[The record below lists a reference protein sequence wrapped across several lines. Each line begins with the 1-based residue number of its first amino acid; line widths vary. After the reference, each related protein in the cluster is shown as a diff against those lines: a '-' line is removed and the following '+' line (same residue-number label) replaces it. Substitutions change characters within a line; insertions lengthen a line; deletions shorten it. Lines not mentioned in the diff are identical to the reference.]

1 MSRECRFLSSNNNNK
16 RIIILSTTAMASSS
30 NKRTAGDAGL
40 SDTSNHHLPDA
51 DNVPC
56 CWVCLEEGPD
66 NAGKPLVRDCSCRG
80 QSGFAHLSCII
91 QNGESEGKRTVE
103 SGEDYTAACFAK
115 AFEFCP
121 NCKQQY
127 QNDVIYEL
135 TKAAV
140 NFTERQY
147 KDVSCG
153 YLHLHTLSNRL
164 TVIDPKTK
172 MADKAEGEENCT
184 KILSIIEEMKSNHYL
199 SQNWKELSYIYTE
212 AAGYGAV
219 GSFYMRVDT
228 EESLKKAKQ
237 YLEKGRDI
245 FREMGDEMPMLI
257 AEKKIAS
264 IESKISGEEIL
275 CVNTLQKIHVY
286 LKRTIG
292 ETDPQTIGAGADV
305 AEALCLSY
313 HSIEAE
319 RMLRKLV
326 ETSRRVHGMEH
337 EITKRTMA
345 YLQRMKERIVITHD
359 GQPFIALRY
368 EENDGDSYIVVK
380 DPTIDDEKE
389 MQISASGIIAYLGTP
404 VCCKGLQ
411 DQLKHLNGKIGDVR
425 SVDLEG
431 KCQVHFEEA
440 GLEHAEIKANN
451 LRIVF
456 DLPALDT

>member
-1 MSRECRFLSSNNNNK
+1 MTIMS
-16 RIIILSTTAMASSS
+16 SSS
-30 NKRTAGDAGL
+30 NKRTASAAG
-40 SDTSNHHLPDA
+40 LPDA
-51 DNVPC
+51 DNAPC
-56 CWVCLEEGPD
+56 CWVCLEERPD
-66 NAGKPLVRDCSCRG
+66 KAGKPLVRDCSCRG

-127 QNDVIYEL
+127 QNNVIYKL

-140 NFTERQY
+140 DFTEREY
-147 KDVSCG
+147 KDISCG

-164 TVIDPKTK
+164 TVIDPIK
-172 MADKAEGEENCT
+172 ADKAEGEENCT
-184 KILSIIEEMKSNHYL
+184 KILSIIEEMKSNDYL
-199 SQNWKELSYIYTE
+199 SQNWKELTYIYTE
-212 AAGYGAV
+212 AAAYGAV
-219 GSFYMRVDT
+219 GSFYMRADT
-228 EESLKKAKQ
+228 EESLKKAKR

-264 IESKISGEEIL
+264 IESKISGEEKL
-275 CVNTLQKIHVY
+275 CVDTLRKIHAY
-286 LKRTIG
+286 LQRTIG
-292 ETDPQTIGAGADV
+292 ENDPQTIGAGADV

-319 RMLRKLV
+319 RMLSKLV
-326 ETSRRVHGMEH
+326 ETSRRVHGMGH

-345 YLQRMKERIVITHD
+345 YLQRMKERIVITQD

-368 EENDGDSYIVVK
+368 ENNGDVCIVK
-380 DPTIDDEKE
+380 DPTTDDENEIK
-389 MQISASGIIAYLGTP
+389 ISASGMIAYFGTP
-404 VCCKGLQ
+404 VSCIDLQ
-411 DQLKHLNGKIGDVR
+411 EQLTHLNGKIGDVR
-425 SVDLEG
+425 KVDLEVG
-431 KCQVHFEEA
+431 TCQVHFEEA
-440 GLEHAEIKANN
+440 GLEHAEIKFKN

-456 DLPALDT
+456 ALPPVET